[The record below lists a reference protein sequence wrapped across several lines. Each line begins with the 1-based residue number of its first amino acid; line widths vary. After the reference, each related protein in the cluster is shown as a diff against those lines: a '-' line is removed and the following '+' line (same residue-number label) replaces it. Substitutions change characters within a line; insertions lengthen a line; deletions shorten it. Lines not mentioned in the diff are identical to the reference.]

1 MTDLSANSG
10 AALDLH
16 TTAGKLA
23 DLHRRLDQAQD
34 PGSERA
40 KARRAERGLPSAR
53 QRMHM
58 LFDEGT
64 FVEMDQ
70 LAKTPGDPKNPIGD
84 GVVIG
89 YGKVDGRPVAAFSHD
104 QTVAGGTVGEMF
116 GRKVVKLYDFA
127 ATAGMPV
134 VGINDSGGARIQDAA
149 TSLAWYAELGRH
161 QDGLCGM
168 VPQISMILG
177 KCVGGAVYAPANTD
191 VLVGVEDQAYMFVT
205 GPEVLRPV
213 TGETTSAEDLGG
225 AVRQA
230 TWGNLHHVA
239 KDEKAAFDWVKRYLS
254 FMPTTSHQRPPVVNP
269 GLEPE
274 LTPSDLELETIIP
287 DSDNAGYDIHDVI
300 LRVFDDGDFLEYAE
314 LWAQNLVC
322 GFARVDGS
330 PVGVVANQPMFMAG
344 TLDTQASEKAARFV
358 RLCNGFN
365 IPLVFLVDVPG
376 ILPGLEEE
384 RIGTIRRSGKFIYA
398 YVEAAVPKVTIVL
411 RKAYG
416 GAWAV
421 MGSKQLGADFS
432 FAWPT
437 ARLAVMGAESAAAII
452 KRREIEEAGE
462 NGPAIR
468 QAFIDFYNQFMATP
482 WLSAE
487 RGYIDGVIEP
497 KDTRLL
503 IRKCLSQLQDKELQ
517 RAPRRSYL
525 MPI

>member
-1 MTDLSANSG
+1 MTDVTDVSDQVDLS
-10 AALDLH
+10 
-16 TTAGKLA
+16 TTAGKLD
-23 DLHRRLDQAQD
+23 DLYRRLEAAKD

-40 KARRAERGLPSAR
+40 KARRDAKGLPSAR
-53 QRMHM
+53 ARMRM

-64 FVEMDQ
+64 FVELDQ
-70 LAKTPGDPKNPIGD
+70 LAKSPGDDKIKD

-89 YGKVDGRPVAAFSHD
+89 YGLVNGRKVAAFSHD
-104 QTVAGGTVGEMF
+104 QTVGAGTVGEMF
-116 GRKVVKLYDFA
+116 GRKMVKLYDFA
-127 ATAGMPV
+127 ASAGLPV

-149 TSLAWYAELGRH
+149 TSIAWYAELGRH
-161 QDGLCGM
+161 QDGLCGQ

-177 KCVGGAVYAPANTD
+177 TCVGGAVYAPANTD
-191 VLVGVEDQAYMFVT
+191 VLVGVQDNTYMFVT
-205 GPEVLRPV
+205 GPEVIRPT

-225 AVRQA
+225 AIKQA
-230 TWGNLHHVA
+230 QWGNLHHIAV
-239 KDEKAAFDWVKRYLS
+239 DEQAAFDWVKRYLS
-254 FMPTTSHQRPPVVNP
+254 FMPDSVHQRPPLINP

-274 LTPSDLELETIIP
+274 LTESDLSLESIIP
-287 DSDNAGYDIHDVI
+287 DADTAGYDIHDVI

-314 LWAQNLVC
+314 LWAPNIVT
-322 GFARVDGS
+322 GFARVDGQ
-330 PVGVVANQPMFMAG
+330 PVGVVGNQPMHMAG

-358 RLCNGFN
+358 RLCNSFN

-376 ILPGLEEE
+376 ILPGVEEE
-384 RIGTIRRSGKFIYA
+384 KIGTIRRSGKFIFS
-398 YVEAAVPKVTIVL
+398 YVEAAVPKVTIIL
-411 RKAYG
+411 RKSYG

-421 MGSKQLGADFS
+421 MGSKQLGADFV

-437 ARLAVMGAESAAAII
+437 ARLAVMGAEGAAAII

-482 WLSAE
+482 WLAAE

-503 IRKCLSQLQDKELQ
+503 IRKSIAQLRDKELQ
-517 RAPRRSYL
+517 RVPRRTYL
-525 MPI
+525 MPM